1 LRAGKKGNIYL
12 LNSVHKTLNV
22 VQYSR
27 QPGDFIV
34 NSNIATTVPQKPSDA
49 WRNFTYFT
57 TAASILC
64 IGGLIFWA
72 DINPLLK
79 VAISVST
86 AWGLSNV
93 ASVTKLLRDKQEYE
107 DWEKASK
114 PEPVRTTRLP
124 QQAEA

>member
-1 LRAGKKGNIYL
+1 MSSIITA
-12 LNSVHKTLNV
+12 
-22 VQYSR
+22 
-27 QPGDFIV
+27 
-34 NSNIATTVPQKPSDA
+34 APQKSSDS

-64 IGGLIFWA
+64 IGGLVFWA
-72 DINPLLK
+72 DIDPLLK

-107 DWEKASK
+107 DWEKANK
-114 PEPVRTTRLP
+114 PEPVRTTRHP
-124 QQAEA
+124 QQADA